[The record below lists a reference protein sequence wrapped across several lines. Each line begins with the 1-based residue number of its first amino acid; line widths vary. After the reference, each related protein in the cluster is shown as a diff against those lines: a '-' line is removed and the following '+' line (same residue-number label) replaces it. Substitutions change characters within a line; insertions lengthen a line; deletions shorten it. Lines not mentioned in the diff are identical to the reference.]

1 MTMSAT
7 QIRRGMLI
15 VHNGV
20 PCRVVE
26 AQHIKPGKGPAYMQS
41 KLRNLRTGAIFDHR
55 FRAADTVD
63 RATLETHELQFL
75 YSDEHHYHF
84 MNNESYEMVALG
96 EEALGEAAQWLMP
109 DLVIQAQFYE
119 GRPIGI
125 ELPSTMELKVAQTE
139 PGVRGDTKSAM
150 TKPAMLENGATVQ
163 VPPFVDQG
171 DTVRVDP
178 REGKYLERV
187 R

>member
-7 QIRRGMLI
+7 QIRRGMVL

-55 FRAADTVD
+55 FRAADQVD
-63 RATLETHELQFL
+63 RALLETHELQFL
-75 YSDEHHYHF
+75 YSDEHHYHL
-84 MNNESYEMVALG
+84 MNNESYEMVALD

-109 DLVIQAQFYE
+109 NLVIQAQFYE

-125 ELPSTMELKVAQTE
+125 ELPSTMELKVAETE

-150 TKPAMLENGATVQ
+150 TKPAKLENGATVQ
-163 VPPFVDQG
+163 VPPFVDEG
-171 DTVRVDP
+171 DTIRVDP